1 MSNLN
6 DQLCGIIE
14 ETINALQKMMIALE
28 ESSDANENL
37 VKLTTLVEEDENKS
51 EVEIDIKSKLHE
63 ASEASDDK

>member
-51 EVEIDIKSKLHE
+51 EVEIDIKSTLHE

>member
-37 VKLTTLVEEDENKS
+37 VKLTTLAEEDENKS
-51 EVEIDIKSKLHE
+51 EVEIDIKSTLHE
-63 ASEASDDK
+63 TSEASDDK